1 MKEPVPYFL
10 RRTSPPAEADVGTVS
25 EPFAEEREVRLQ
37 DYWNVVRKRGWM
49 IGAFLT
55 GVVLATC
62 VGLWLTTPVYIARA
76 TLLIERRTPQVLDMK
91 ELFSE
96 SSFVGQDEYDYYK
109 TQYEILRSRSLSAQ
123 VIQQLDLAPVL
134 EEQERQNTGGNFIAA
149 VQAGIQQYLPVMLQS
164 TSSGKSAEENRAREK
179 AQLIDTYLDEML
191 EIAPVAR
198 TRLVQVGIRSS
209 DPDLAAQVA
218 NAHAQAYIRRGLGFR
233 NSASEEAQ
241 KFLQE
246 NLVELK
252 KRVEKSEAAL
262 NRYRREK
269 KIISFDDKE
278 NIVVE
283 RLADLNRRLTEAE
296 AERITLATQT
306 RLVAQGK
313 YEVLPGVLS
322 NPLIHELKAQ
332 ASRLE
337 ADYSRLYEEFT
348 DEYPEV
354 AQLKAQA
361 EETRRRLRR
370 EVQTIS
376 DGTEAAY
383 LAALAK
389 EKELRTKMEEQR
401 TMALGLK
408 DAAVEYGILAR
419 EADANLQLYNSILQR
434 MKEMGVAAELRA
446 SNVILVDEAEPPLK
460 PAKPRKL
467 FTLLLGMLVGLG
479 GGVALAFFSEYQD
492 NTLRAPQE
500 VERYLRL
507 PRLGVVPDFATVTDQ
522 SYAARTPLKQTDPP
536 LEVIASARKELV
548 LSFHPLSL
556 VTEAYRELRTAILLS
571 RAEEPPKTLLFTSS
585 VPEEGKT
592 TTALNTAIVFAQ
604 MGVRVLVIDADL
616 RRSRCHKTLGMRNG
630 FGLTE
635 VLTGQRETHEVI
647 KALPMQNLFFLGSGT
662 TAPNPTELVGSKKMY
677 DTLTSLREQYDYIL
691 IDAPPIRGMSDAVL
705 LSTMVD
711 GVLLVVNARQTMK
724 QLVKEAQARLNYAR
738 ANILGVVL
746 NKVDGR
752 TEAYVAS

>member
-10 RRTSPPAEADVGTVS
+10 RRTSPLAEGDVGTVS

-49 IGAFLT
+49 ISAFLT

-62 VGLWLTTPVYIARA
+62 IGLWLITPVYIARA

-96 SSFVGQDEYDYYK
+96 SPLVGQDEYDYYK
-109 TQYEILRSRSLSAQ
+109 TQYEILKSRSLAAQ
-123 VIQQLDLAPVL
+123 VIQQLDLTPVL
-134 EEQERQNTGGNFIAA
+134 EEQERQNTGRNFIAA
-149 VQAGIQQYLPVMLQS
+149 VQASIEQYLPAMLRPA
-164 TSSGKSAEENRAREK
+164 SSGKGAEENQTRGK
-179 AQLIDTYLDEML
+179 AQLIDTYMSEML

-306 RLVAQGK
+306 RLIAQGK
-313 YEVLPGVLS
+313 YDALPGVLS
-322 NPLIHELKAQ
+322 NPVIHELKAQ

-337 ADYSRLYEEFT
+337 AEYTRLYEEFT

-370 EVQTIS
+370 EVQTIT

-389 EKELRTKMEEQR
+389 EKELRAKMEEQR

-419 EADANLQLYNSILQR
+419 EADANLQLYNSVLQR

-467 FTLLLGMLVGLG
+467 FTLLLGILAGLG
-479 GGVALAFFSEYQD
+479 GGVALAFFAEYQD

-507 PRLGVVPDFATVTDQ
+507 PRLGVVPDFSTVNDQPYAT
-522 SYAARTPLKQTDPP
+522 RLPKQVDSP
-536 LEVIASARKELV
+536 LEVIANARKELV
-548 LSFHPLSL
+548 LSFHPLSV

-592 TTALNTAIVFAQ
+592 TTALNTAIVLAQ

-616 RRSRCHKTLGMRNG
+616 RRSRCHRTLGMRNG

-691 IDAPPIRGMSDAVL
+691 IDAPPVRGMSDAVL

-711 GVLLVVNARQTMK
+711 GVVLVVNARRTMK

-752 TEAYVAS
+752 TEAYAAS